1 MSLISFCIALLT
13 AFYASHY
20 IVRRYLRQGKSLEF
34 CLNLGV
40 LAFAAIFATLLWTLP
55 SHWSLPR
62 MPTSQ
67 TFIETAKVAEQG
79 DVKAQYNLGMM
90 YSLGEA
96 VARDKT
102 QAVYWT
108 RKSAEQG
115 YSEAQVALGNMYING
130 EYQQQG
136 IPKDYQQGKA
146 LIRKAAEQ
154 GNVWAK
160 MLLYNMEY
168 QEKHRE

>member
-1 MSLISFCIALLT
+1 M
-13 AFYASHY
+13 
-20 IVRRYLRQGKSLEF
+20 
-34 CLNLGV
+34 
-40 LAFAAIFATLLWTLP
+40 
-55 SHWSLPR
+55 PR
-62 MPTSQ
+62 MPTSR

-90 YSLGEA
+90 YSMGQA

-102 QAVYWT
+102 KAVYWT
-108 RKSAEQG
+108 RKAAEQG

-130 EYQQQG
+130 EYQNEG
-136 IPKDYQQGKA
+136 IPKDYRQGKE

-168 QEKHRE
+168 QEKNRE